1 VFEVSKEDVRFGVA
15 LPFSSIPVAELL
27 DMAMVNEEAGF
38 NSVWSGDGLVY
49 FPPSTI
55 PEAWTILT
63 AAAVSTK
70 KVLLGTCVTDPH
82 RYHLAVLAQRLAT
95 IDQLFDGRVILGLGA
110 GMAMN
115 LEPFG
120 IRWNKPVSRL
130 AEAVKIMR
138 RLWAGEKFSYDG
150 EFWKFKDVVPTD

>member
-1 VFEVSKEDVRFGVA
+1 
-15 LPFSSIPVAELL
+15 
-27 DMAMVNEEAGF
+27 
-38 NSVWSGDGLVY
+38 VY
-49 FPPSTI
+49 FPPTTI
-55 PEAWTILT
+55 SEAWTILT

-82 RYHLAVLAQRLAT
+82 RYHPAVLAQRLAT
-95 IDQLFDGRVILGLGA
+95 IDQLSDRRVMLGLGA

-115 LEPFG
+115 LERFG
-120 IRWNKPVSRL
+120 IRWNKSVSRL

-150 EFWKFKDVVPTD
+150 EFWKFKNVFLQIKPIQSKVPIYFAANSPRMMIGCQCF